1 MSRNSVIDDAML
13 LEYLDGAL
21 DANAHAAVDAALA
34 ESPELSE
41 RLQSLRALLPAV
53 RAALDDAAAPV
64 PPAPSWAAIRH
75 GASARRARLAGT
87 SSAPDAP
94 LAVMVQARD
103 LMLLLAGT
111 LALAIIS
118 LAAFLMDSVT
128 AIIVVGLTTLLML
141 GLLRAFKPLRSQH
154 ARPLVTDAPPPTLL
168 PASAKVLD
176 VGWRR
181 PVVAVTAVDSETI
194 AVKVGRRGM
203 MIFVSVPAKR
213 MSSALTVVRALAAM
227 VQLGATV
234 LHLMRILGF
243 W

>member
-1 MSRNSVIDDAML
+1 MSRNSVIDNAML

-21 DANAHAAVDAALA
+21 DANARAAVNAALA

-53 RAALDDAAAPV
+53 RAALDDAAVPV

-75 GASARRARLAGT
+75 GADARWARLAGT

-94 LAVMVQARD
+94 LSVMVQARD

-118 LAAFLMDSVT
+118 LAAFLMDT
-128 AIIVVGLTTLLML
+128 MAAIIVVGLTTLLTL
-141 GLLRAFKPLRSQH
+141 GLLRVLKPLRSRH
-154 ARPLVTDAPPPTLL
+154 IPPPVIDVLPPALL
-168 PASAKVLD
+168 RASAKMSEA
-176 VGWRR
+176 GWRR

-213 MSSALTVVRALAAM
+213 MSSALTVARALALVVQASAM
-227 VQLGATV
+227 LLQLIR
-234 LHLMRILGF
+234 LLGF